1 MPNRAVIA
9 QGQSPDQS
17 PRLSPGLNP
26 DLSRDL
32 CATLSAWRYEDLPA
46 VVIEQV
52 KLFLLD
58 TLGVIGGAANAPG
71 IAELHGRLAKWD
83 SAGRC
88 TSLLGGWHGSPP
100 NAAFGNAAAA
110 HALDY
115 DDQHDPARTHSFCV
129 VLPSVL
135 AAAQELGGVDGKRFI
150 TAVAVGVELHTRLGL
165 ACHRS
170 LEHGWHPTTA
180 LGTLGSALATG
191 HLLGLSPQGLLNA
204 MGLAFHQLGGTRQA
218 MVDGVLAKRLGAG
231 FAARSGVTAA
241 FLAADGLTGP
251 IHPLE
256 GEAGLFAVHE
266 RGDVNI
272 AALTDGL
279 GQRWE
284 ISNISMKPYPCCRCN
299 HSIIDLA
306 FELRARGLRAEDVAS
321 ATVSMGQVNRDCV
334 GARYAPHT
342 AGDPIVHAQ
351 FSAAYAFAR
360 ALTDGDISLESY
372 RPESLVDPAVVALAQ
387 RIEVVADAQIPDS
400 ALAPA
405 RVDVKRFDGSTEQ
418 RARTEV
424 KGSPTEPMSE
434 AEVMRKFYTCFASGL
449 NASQS
454 DAAELA
460 DAVLDL
466 QALPDA
472 TVIAAKFPTRQAMM
486 KAPTV
491 DALMADTQRTANSR

>member
-1 MPNRAVIA
+1 MPNQAVIS
-9 QGQSPDQS
+9 Q
-17 PRLSPGLNP
+17 

-46 VVIEQV
+46 AVVEQI
-52 KLFLLD
+52 KLFMLD
-58 TLGVIGGAANAPG
+58 TLGVIGGAAGAPG
-71 IAELHGRLAKWD
+71 IAELHARLARWE

-88 TSLLGGWHGSPP
+88 ASLLGGWHGSPP

-115 DDQHDPARTHSFCV
+115 DDQHDPARTHSYCV

-135 AAAQELGGVDGKRFI
+135 AAAQEIGAVDGKRFI

-180 LGTLGSALATG
+180 LGTLGSAVAAG
-191 HLLGLSPQGLLNA
+191 HVLGLSAQQLLNA
-204 MGLAFHQLGGTRQA
+204 LGLAFHQLGGTRQA
-218 MVDGVLAKRLGAG
+218 MIDGVLAKRLGAG

-251 IHPLE
+251 SHPLE

-266 RGDVNI
+266 RGDVNL
-272 AALTDGL
+272 AALTEGI

-284 ISNISMKPYPCCRCN
+284 TSNISMKPYPCCRCN
-299 HSIIDLA
+299 HSTIDLA

-321 ATVSMGQVNRDCV
+321 ATVAMGRVNRDCV
-334 GARYAPHT
+334 GARYEPHT

-360 ALTDGDISLESY
+360 ALTDGEISLESY
-372 RPESLVDPAVVALAQ
+372 RPESLVDPQVVALAQ
-387 RIEVVADAQIPDS
+387 RIEVVTDPQVDDS

-405 RVDVKRFDGSTEQ
+405 RVEVRRFDGSIEQ
-418 RARTEV
+418 HARTQV
-424 KGSPTEPMSE
+424 RGSPAEPMSE
-434 AEVMRKFYTCFASGL
+434 ADVMRKFYTCLASGL
-449 NASQS
+449 NASQN
-454 DAAELA
+454 DAEELA
-460 DAVLDL
+460 EAVLNL
-466 QALPDA
+466 QTLPDA
-472 TVIAAKFPTRQAMM
+472 TVIAAKFPTQRLTAQASM
-486 KAPTV
+486 V
-491 DALMADTQRTANSR
+491 RALTPETHRTADVQ